1 MDKETEEMNGSL
13 RRNDMEDSS
22 PDSTAICESFERRK
36 NGMVPL
42 LMSMHIYFIT

>member
-1 MDKETEEMNGSL
+1 MDKETEEMNGIL
-13 RRNDMEDSS
+13 RRNNMEDSS

-36 NGMVPL
+36 NGMYSL